1 MFTEYKQTFI
11 RSRLHILLRR
21 AEVQP
26 NVGVFSPA
34 LTGVLT
40 WAWLSMAEWSG
51 KETTSAELELDLTGV
66 AVTLVTGSGVVVCFG
81 VAAIN
86 VLVLLVILNTG
97 EEGSTLTGSSV
108 ASALYLVGMASGFRS
123 FRKLI

>member
-34 LTGVLT
+34 PTGVLT

-81 VAAIN
+81 VVVILLD
-86 VLVLLVILNTG
+86 LVLLV
-97 EEGSTLTGSSV
+97 
-108 ASALYLVGMASGFRS
+108 R
-123 FRKLI
+123 